1 MSIELKTM
9 QLRIINND
17 LELDGIKVARLLDIT
32 GTVLGNFEEMIERAN
47 DFEKVA
53 EEEFEKGYEKGVEE
67 NEE

>member
-47 DFEKVA
+47 DYETDVEKS
-53 EEEFEKGYEKGVEE
+53 YENGKRE
-67 NEE
+67 NE